1 MRRVTGEGAD
11 GARAPGG
18 LRGFLRSLVP
28 PRDVDDSL
36 APHRERV
43 MYALSGVGV
52 VCLLPFGIN
61 DFIEG
66 RRLIGAT
73 ILVVLATIA
82 WDALAIRAGRRPP
95 IPFVFLLVP
104 MAVGVG
110 VALRQ
115 QGMLGAVWCYPIA
128 VFTYFV
134 LPRRVANVCG
144 LFLLVYGTWAVDAYV
159 ERQMAVRFGASL
171 ALLMIIVNIILNIL
185 SELQMRLR
193 DQVVTDPLTGVFNRR
208 HLADQLK
215 AGQPPAP
222 PAALLVIDVDRF
234 KEINDRFGH
243 DTGDAVLRGLVQ
255 LVRHS
260 VRGGDVLFRMG
271 GDEFLLY
278 LPGSS
283 AAGAM
288 HLAEKL
294 RETVT
299 AAPLLED
306 GPVTVSI
313 GVAEL
318 RAGETLDSWT
328 RRADEALYE
337 AKRAGRNRV
346 AITPDATTRAA

>member
-1 MRRVTGEGAD
+1 MRRVTGESIGEA
-11 GARAPGG
+11 AGG
-18 LRGFLRSLVP
+18 GVRGFLRSLVP

-52 VCLLPFGIN
+52 VCLLPFAIN
-61 DFIEG
+61 DFLEG
-66 RRLIGAT
+66 RPLIGTT
-73 ILVVLATIA
+73 ILVVLAMVT

-95 IPFVFLLVP
+95 IPFVFLLIP

-115 QGMLGAVWCYPIA
+115 QGMLGALWCYPIA

-144 LFLLVYGTWAVDAYV
+144 LLLLVYGTWAVDAYV
-159 ERQMAVRFGASL
+159 GGQMAVRFGASL
-171 ALLMIIVNIILNIL
+171 ALLMVIVNIILNIL

-215 AGQPPAP
+215 AGQPPVP
-222 PAALLVIDVDRF
+222 PAALLLIDIDRF
-234 KEINDRFGH
+234 KSINDRFGH
-243 DTGDAVLRGLVQ
+243 DAGDAVLRGMVELI
-255 LVRHS
+255 RHS

-283 AAGAM
+283 AAGAL

-294 RETVT
+294 RSSVT
-299 AAPLLED
+299 DAELLQGER
-306 GPVTVSI
+306 VTVSI

-318 RAGETLDSWT
+318 RDNEMLDSWT

-337 AKRAGRNRV
+337 AKRAGRDCVVLSPDV
-346 AITPDATTRAA
+346 ATRAA